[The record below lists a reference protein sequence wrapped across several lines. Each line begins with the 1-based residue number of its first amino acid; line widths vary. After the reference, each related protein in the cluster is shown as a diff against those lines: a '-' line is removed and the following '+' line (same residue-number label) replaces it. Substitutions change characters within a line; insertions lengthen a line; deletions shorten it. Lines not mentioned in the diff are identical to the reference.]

1 MAMLLRFNKII
12 FMVLFFLSS
21 VCISSHAQNALT
33 PDIVEPFKINMTL
46 GKSIV
51 MKSDVNIKRIS
62 IGSPETVDFILLS
75 PKEIYLNPKAAGL
88 TNMILW
94 QKDNVTAIY
103 DIEVKYDLSRLKEKL
118 YQILPDEKDIHIMST
133 NNSIT
138 LTGRVSSASNLS
150 QAMVIAQSY
159 APKKGKVNNLLSVG
173 GTHQVMLEVK
183 IAEISRS
190 LGRDMG
196 ISQGI
201 DSLYVYG
208 ETETESNT
216 MTVATTE
223 TFVSMLPGF
232 VSTLAPAFDGAIQH
246 FSGGYATWTM
256 ALNALKSKGLVKIL
270 AEPNLV
276 TLSGKTAE
284 FRAGGEFPIPVS
296 DEDGVVVSFK
306 PFGVGVSFTPN
317 VLSKDKINIQVK
329 SGFSELDFSTAVQYG
344 GYVVPGLSTRNAE
357 TNIELADGQSFVIA
371 GLLSDNI
378 RENVQKFP
386 FLGDIPILGAL
397 FKSKSFIKNET
408 ELVMIV
414 TPHLVKPINKDV
426 LPVPTD
432 TYTEADDLEF
442 YFDIEKPAKKP
453 IKNSSADGNMDGQ
466 FGHSFE

>member
-46 GKSIV
+46 GKSLV
-51 MKSDVNIKRIS
+51 MKSDVNIKRVS
-62 IGSPETVDFILLS
+62 IGLPEIADFILLS

-159 APKKGKVNNLLSVG
+159 APEKGKVNNLLSVG

-196 ISQGI
+196 IGQSLTSQN
-201 DSLYVYG
+201 G
-208 ETETESNT
+208 ETSI
-216 MTVATTE
+216 
-223 TFVSMLPGF
+223 SMLSDF
-232 VSTLAPAFDGAIQH
+232 VSTVAPAFDGFIQH
-246 FSGGYATWTM
+246 FSGGDSTWTM
-256 ALNALKSKGLVKIL
+256 VLNAL
-270 AEPNLV
+270 
-276 TLSGKTAE
+276 
-284 FRAGGEFPIPVS
+284 
-296 DEDGVVVSFK
+296 
-306 PFGVGVSFTPN
+306 
-317 VLSKDKINIQVK
+317 VLSICH
-329 SGFSELDFSTAVQYG
+329 LH
-344 GYVVPGLSTRNAE
+344 E
-357 TNIELADGQSFVIA
+357 T
-371 GLLSDNI
+371 
-378 RENVQKFP
+378 
-386 FLGDIPILGAL
+386 
-397 FKSKSFIKNET
+397 
-408 ELVMIV
+408 
-414 TPHLVKPINKDV
+414 
-426 LPVPTD
+426 
-432 TYTEADDLEF
+432 
-442 YFDIEKPAKKP
+442 
-453 IKNSSADGNMDGQ
+453 
-466 FGHSFE
+466 